1 VQPTVVSTAVLATR
15 RRIVLVAV
23 AAALAA
29 CSPGGPP
36 AAAPA
41 ATATPT
47 TAPTTT
53 IATTTT
59 AAPTT
64 TAEDPEVAA
73 VRQAHLDYLAMFE
86 LVGDPPDPDH
96 PELARTATGD
106 AYDRLRANLAQDLL
120 QGNRLVGGWES
131 AIQSIEIDGDQATVV
146 DCLLDTGV
154 VYGADGTVLVPADDF
169 RALGTSR
176 LERHGDGWK
185 VWRLEFTDPPE
196 RCDA

>member
-1 VQPTVVSTAVLATR
+1 VLATR

-36 AAAPA
+36 AAAPTT
-41 ATATPT
+41 TAPT
-47 TAPTTT
+47 TTTPTTT

-86 LVGDPPDPDH
+86 LVGDPPNPDH

-106 AYDRLRANLAQDLL
+106 AYHRLRANLAQRLL
-120 QGNRLVGGWES
+120 EGKRMVGSWDS
-131 AIQSIEIDGDQATVV
+131 SIESIDVNGDQATVV
-146 DCLLDTGV
+146 DCALDGLELLAPDGSV
-154 VYGADGTVLVPADDF
+154 VIPADSE
-169 RALGTSR
+169 RYRLTSR
-176 LERHGDGWK
+176 LQKMYGEWR
-185 VWRLEFTDPPE
+185 VWRLEDTDPPE
-196 RCDA
+196 PCTA

>member
-1 VQPTVVSTAVLATR
+1 VLATR
-15 RRIVLVAV
+15 RRIVLVAA

-41 ATATPT
+41 ATAPTTTAPPT

-120 QGNRLVGGWES
+120 QGNRLVGGYHSSVET
-131 AIQSIEIDGDQATVV
+131 ITVTGDTAEVV
-146 DCLLDTGV
+146 DCSLDYGV
-154 VYGADGTVLVPADDF
+154 VYDADGNVLVPADDF
-169 RALGTSR
+169 RVRRTTHLV
-176 LERHGDGWK
+176 RHDGRWQ
-185 VWRLEFTDPPE
+185 VSLFVVQDPPE

>member
-1 VQPTVVSTAVLATR
+1 VLATR
-15 RRIVLVAV
+15 RRIVLVAA

-41 ATATPT
+41 TAPTT

-53 IATTTT
+53 IATTT

-64 TAEDPEVAA
+64 TTEEPEVAA

-106 AYDRLRANLAQDLL
+106 AYDRLRANLAQGQLE
-120 QGNRLVGGWES
+120 GSRLVGGWES
-131 AIQSIEIDGDQATVV
+131 AIQSIEVDGDQATVV
-146 DCLLDTGV
+146 DCLLDTGQIIAAS
-154 VYGADGTVLVPADDF
+154 GEILIPADDF
-169 RALGTSR
+169 RALRTTR
-176 LERHGDGWK
+176 LERANGTWK
-185 VWRLEFTDPPE
+185 VWRLESWDPP
-196 RCDA
+196 RLCDA